1 MTDLEDLWDDLP
13 VGPAPVDRILRA
25 GRAVAPA
32 SRVPARRPAPRWLR
46 PLGSVGALAALGG
59 AFLVGVQ
66 VAQGPTSPGDEPPAA
81 GSGSGS
87 GSGSGAEPAVFSG
100 RLVAAGSCE
109 ALLQH
114 YRDRGAEMV
123 GPYGWEQGGG
133 FDDLR
138 TAVPVEESADAM
150 SLSRAYGAAPVT
162 QSATSSET
170 GTNVQEAGVDEPD
183 VVKTDGTTLW
193 RVDGDVLTASD
204 VSGEQV
210 EQLAELDLGEAPGVE
225 DLTGVEILLAGDTVV
240 ALGRVEEGVQERT
253 LVLTIDGADPAAPA
267 VQHVLD
273 VDSGLVTAR
282 LHGDAVRLVTAAGLP
297 DLPFSAP
304 DSRGSSRSFTEAAE
318 QNEALVRGT
327 TIDDWLPTASLDGG
341 EPRRLADCGEVAI
354 PRSELGLDTVS
365 VLGFDAAA
373 ADSLASLAEVDVTSL
388 AAATTIAYASAEH
401 LYLAAATPEW
411 GWWGECWG
419 DCAAPTSPPEAAG
432 RTQLFDFAL
441 AGTGAD
447 YVGSGEVDGLVAD
460 RWALDEQDGVLRL
473 AVGAS
478 SRTGNFNSVLTLR
491 REGDELVEVGRLDRL
506 GVNEQIESVRWF
518 EGLAIVVTFRQI
530 DPLYTVDL
538 TDAEA
543 PTLLGELKIPGF
555 SEYLHPLGSRRL
567 IGIGQGP
574 VGPRGAWGAQA
585 ALFKVRDLTSPRR
598 LDVVGYAPGTQALAG
613 ADPRQFTWLPEQR
626 VALTVVARGSRG
638 RTGWVSAL
646 RVEDGSMT
654 NQMVVA
660 EYGTDVDAVRL
671 VPLPDG
677 RVVLSTPSG
686 GSFFAV

>member
-13 VGPAPVDRILRA
+13 VGPAPVDRIIRA

-32 SRVPARRPAPRWLR
+32 SGVAARRRAPRWLR

-66 VAQGPTSPGDEPPAA
+66 VAQGPAGPDDGPPA
-81 GSGSGS
+81 

-109 ALLQH
+109 ALLEH
-114 YRDRGAEMV
+114 YRERGAELV
-123 GPYGWEQGGG
+123 GPYGWEQGGPDVLPTG
-133 FDDLR
+133 ALPR
-138 TAVPVEESADAM
+138 GAVPVEESADATVE
-150 SLSRAYGAAPVT
+150 LSRAYRAPVT

-193 RVDGDVLTASD
+193 RVDGDVLTASA
-204 VSGEQV
+204 VGGEQV

-240 ALGRVEEGVQERT
+240 ALGRVEDGAGERT
-253 LVLTIDGADPAAPA
+253 LVLTVDAADPAAPA
-267 VQHVLD
+267 VRHVLD

-282 LHGDAVRLVTAAGLP
+282 LHGGVVRLVTAAGLP
-297 DLPFSAP
+297 DLPFTWPGARAGQPRTSTQA
-304 DSRGSSRSFTEAAE
+304 AAE
-318 QNEALVRGT
+318 QNEQLVRET
-327 TIDDWLPTASLDGG
+327 SIDDWLPTASLDGA
-341 EPRRLADCGEVAI
+341 EPQQLADCGEVAV

-365 VLGFDAAA
+365 VLGFDATT
-373 ADSLASLAEVDVTSL
+373 ADPLASLDDVEVTTL
-388 AAATTIAYASAEH
+388 AAATTIAYASAGH
-401 LYLAAATPEW
+401 LYLAASTQDRGACPL
-411 GWWGECWG
+411 GLR
-419 DCAAPTSPPEAAG
+419 CAFPTAAAPEAAG

-447 YVGSGEVDGLVAD
+447 HVGSGEVDGLVAD
-460 RWALDEQDGVLRL
+460 RWAMDEQDGVLRL

-478 SRTGNFNSVLTLR
+478 SRTGDFNSVLTLR

-518 EGLAIVVTFRQI
+518 EGLAIVVTFRQV

-585 ALFKVRDLTSPRR
+585 ALFKVRDLTDPRR
-598 LDVVGYAPGTQALAG
+598 LAVVGYAPGTQALAG
-613 ADPRQFTWLPEQR
+613 GDPRQFTWLPEQR
-626 VALTVVARGSRG
+626 VALTVVARGWRG

-646 RVEDGSMT
+646 RVQDGTMT

-660 EYGTDVDAVRL
+660 EHGTDVDAVRL

-686 GSFFAV
+686 ASFFAV

>member
-32 SRVPARRPAPRWLR
+32 STSARRRRAPGWLR

-66 VAQGPTSPGDEPPAA
+66 VAGGPADPGEPPAA
-81 GSGSGS
+81 GSGSGT
-87 GSGSGAEPAVFSG
+87 GAEPVVFSG

-109 ALLQH
+109 VLLEH
-114 YRDRGAEMV
+114 YRDRAAQLV
-123 GPYGWEQGGG
+123 GPYGWEGHDRDQG
-133 FDDLR
+133 LR
-138 TAVPVEESADAM
+138 TAVPVEELADATN
-150 SLSRAYGAAPVT
+150 LSRAYGAAPVT

-225 DLTGVEILLAGDTVV
+225 DLTGVEILLTGDTVV
-240 ALGRVEEGVQERT
+240 ALGRVEDGGQERT
-253 LVLTIDGADPAAPA
+253 LVLSVDAADPAAPT

-282 LHGDAVRLVTAAGLP
+282 LHGSTVRLVTAAGLP
-297 DLPFSAP
+297 DLPFVAP
-304 DSRGSSRSFTEAAE
+304 DARGSSRSITEAQE
-318 QNEALVRGT
+318 ENEDLVART
-327 TIDDWLPTASLDGG
+327 AIDDWLPTASLDGG
-341 EPRRLADCGEVAI
+341 EPRRLADCGEVAV

-365 VLGFDAAA
+365 VLGFDAGT
-373 ADSLASLAEVDVTSL
+373 ADPLASLADVDVTSL

-401 LYLAAATPEW
+401 LYLAAATPDR
-411 GWWGECWG
+411 GWVGECW
-419 DCAAPTSPPEAAG
+419 DTSACVAPAPSPEAAG

-441 AGTGAD
+441 TGTGAD

-460 RWALDEQDGVLRL
+460 RWAMDEQDGVLRL

-518 EGLAIVVTFRQI
+518 EGLAIVVTFRQV

-538 TDAEA
+538 TDPAA

-585 ALFKVRDLTSPRR
+585 ALFKVRDLTAPRR
-598 LDVVGYAPGTQALAG
+598 LSVVGYAPGTEALAG

-646 RVEDGSMT
+646 RVDDGTLS
-654 NQMVVA
+654 NRMVVA

-677 RVVLSTPSG
+677 RVVLSTPSE